1 MAYPEDPWYS
11 TKTVLEWMLYHHVFR
26 RVHLAWFAPAF
37 DTYKRTNPR
46 SSNPWE
52 LYRAYHAAWFD
63 QDPFEPYVAIK
74 RQSLSAVIERKY
86 VSQEVHGI
94 AKDDLKAMVDTAP
107 LNLFYPLV
115 YVCDR
120 SKLGPERLEKAGSAR
135 QGSLEFLIVDL
146 EEDEFFLLFADFK
159 HDPALR
165 KMVLDGQAGRDYP
178 EVGKFIGVFER
189 EKYK

>member
-1 MAYPEDPWYS
+1 MAYPEDPWCS
-11 TKTVLEWMLYHHVFR
+11 TKAVLDWLLYHHVFR
-26 RVHLAWFAPAF
+26 RVHLAWFAPEF
-37 DTYKRTNPR
+37 DTYKQTNPR

-63 QDPFEPYVAIK
+63 QDPFEPYVAMK

-86 VSQEVHGI
+86 ASQQVHGI
-94 AKDDLKAMVDTAP
+94 AKDELKAMVDTAP
-107 LNLFYPLV
+107 LNLFYPIV
-115 YVCDR
+115 YACDC
-120 SKLGPERLEKAGSAR
+120 SKLGPERLQKAGSAR

-146 EEDEFFLLFADFK
+146 KEDEFSLLFADFK

-165 KMVLDGQAGRDYP
+165 KTVLEGQAGKDYP
-178 EVGKFIGVFER
+178 EAGKFIEVFER

>member
-11 TKTVLEWMLYHHVFR
+11 TKTVLDWLLYHHVFR
-26 RVHLAWFAPAF
+26 RVYLAWFAPEF

-63 QDPFEPYVAIK
+63 QDPFEPYVAMK

-86 VSQEVHGI
+86 VSQGGSWHRQGRFEGHGRYG
-94 AKDDLKAMVDTAP
+94 ALKP
-107 LNLFYPLV
+107 LLPLV
-115 YVCDR
+115 YACDR
-120 SKLGPERLEKAGSAR
+120 SKLGPERLQKAGSAR

-165 KMVLDGQAGRDYP
+165 KMVLDGQAGKDYP
-178 EVGKFIGVFER
+178 EAGKFIEVFER
-189 EKYK
+189 ERYK